1 MKQTAEQTSG
11 PSAKVP
17 GTPMLHEFI
26 KSNRGEIVSRARSKV
41 AERPAPRPTEHELTN
56 GVPLFLDQ
64 LVERLRNASPSNGEI
79 GVSATAH
86 GKEMLRHGF
95 SVAQVVQGYGDVC
108 QVVTELALE
117 MGAHIPT
124 EDFQT
129 LNRCLDTATADAVSE
144 FEHQRDRTMSDR
156 ESERM
161 GFLAHEL
168 RNQLNSAV
176 MAFDILKRGS
186 VGIGGSTGAVLS
198 RSLGRLR
205 ETIDRALAE
214 VRLESGVRALTRV
227 RLSDFIDEVEVGA
240 TFEANT
246 AGVALTITRGEDGAE
261 VDVDHHILAS
271 AVGNL
276 LQNAFKFT
284 RDGNGVTLRT
294 RATASQVFIEVED
307 ACGGLP
313 PGGAEAL
320 FRPYVQRGADR
331 SGLGL
336 GLTISRRGVEAS
348 GGEIHVR
355 DLPRRGCVFT
365 IELPRAAS
373 LTDATRPS

>member
-1 MKQTAEQTSG
+1 
-11 PSAKVP
+11 
-17 GTPMLHEFI
+17 MLDEFI
-26 KSNRGEIVSRARSKV
+26 RANRAEIISRARSKV
-41 AERPAPRPTEHELTN
+41 AERPAPRPTEHELTD

-64 LVERLRNASPSNGEI
+64 LVDRLKDASPSHGEI

-117 MGAHIPT
+117 TTAPIAT

-144 FEHQRDRTMSDR
+144 FEHQRDRGVSAR
-156 ESERM
+156 ETERL
-161 GFLAHEL
+161 GFLTHEL
-168 RNQLNSAV
+168 RNQLTTAV
-176 MAFDILKRGS
+176 MAFDLLKKGN
-186 VGIGGSTGAVLS
+186 VAVGGSTGAVLG
-198 RSLGRLR
+198 RSLAGLR
-205 ETIDRALAE
+205 ETIDRALAQ
-214 VRLESGVRALTRV
+214 VRLDSGLHARARF
-227 RLSDFIDEVEVGA
+227 RLSDFIDEIEVGA
-240 TFEANT
+240 TFEANRVEMT
-246 AGVALTITRGEDGAE
+246 LTVARGSGGAE
-261 VDVDHHILAS
+261 VEVDRHTLAS

-284 RDGNGVTLRT
+284 QAGKGVTLTT
-294 RATASQVFIEVED
+294 RATAGHVFIDVED

-320 FRPYVQRGADR
+320 FRPYEQRSANR

-336 GLTISRRGVEAS
+336 GLAISRRGVEAN
-348 GGEIHVR
+348 GGDLLVR
-355 DLPRRGCVFT
+355 DLPGKGCVFT
-365 IELPRAAS
+365 IGLPRAAV
-373 LTDATRPS
+373 LA

>member
-1 MKQTAEQTSG
+1 
-11 PSAKVP
+11 
-17 GTPMLHEFI
+17 MLDDFI
-26 KSNRGEIVSRARSKV
+26 KTNRAEIIARARSKV
-41 AERPAPRPTEHELTN
+41 AERSAPRPTEHELTD

-64 LVERLRNASPSNGEI
+64 LVDRLKDASPSQGEI

-108 QVVTELALE
+108 QALTQLALE
-117 MGAHIPT
+117 MSAPIAT
-124 EDFQT
+124 EDFQM

-144 FEHQRDRTMSDR
+144 FEHQRDRGV
-156 ESERM
+156 SERETERL
-161 GFLAHEL
+161 GFLTHEL
-168 RNQLNSAV
+168 RNQLTTAV
-176 MAFDILKRGS
+176 MAFDVLKKGT
-186 VGIGGSTGAVLS
+186 VGVGGSTGAVLE

-214 VRLESGVRALTRV
+214 VRLDSGLHARERF

-240 TFEANT
+240 TFEANR
-246 AGVALTITRGEDGAE
+246 AGMTLTVTRGSGGAM
-261 VDVDHHILAS
+261 VDVDRHALAS

-284 RDGNGVTLRT
+284 REKQGVTLAT
-294 RATASQVFIEVED
+294 RATATHVFVDVED

-320 FRPYVQRGADR
+320 FRPYEQRGADR

-336 GLTISRRGVEAS
+336 GLTISRRGVEAN
-348 GGEIHVR
+348 GGEINVR
-355 DLPRRGCVFT
+355 DLPGKGCVFT
-365 IELPRAAS
+365 IVLPR
-373 LTDATRPS
+373 LLV